1 MNSSVDAS
9 TSYADSTVASNTSYS
24 YYVESVDA
32 AGSQSVPSNAYSVSV
47 P

>member
-1 MNSSVDAS
+1 M
-9 TSYADSTVASNTSYS
+9 DSTVASNTSYS

-32 AGSQSVPSNAYSVSV
+32 EGGQSVPSNNYMVSI